1 MFITAV
7 CVLFLIKQKQNHAK
21 TIATTHFTSWA
32 LNLLTHCELAVSSQE
47 EFKIRSETSTSL
59 RCTQAARVTVTGKL
73 LWKRKALWEVSCSG
87 ND

>member
-59 RCTQAARVTVTGKL
+59 RCTQAARVTVKL
-73 LWKRKALWEVSCSG
+73 LWKRKALWVVSCSG